1 MRNLYFKLVAILYI
15 SFFFLGETQAKQK
28 LHRLGIFPTST
39 EIPPQNALAYFD
51 SLKQKG
57 SFRDSILIS
66 SHHHY
71 IVYQLPQF
79 TRHTRKIIEVPD
91 FQINYLKIFAFKG
104 NSSEPIPVLTFGD
117 EFAISEWTYNNRTG
131 NALFEFE
138 PHTPYRFVLYYSR
151 PGNRP
156 QIQINMHEPG
166 QYVKYWNALELK
178 FGFIYGLIFVYLILS
193 ILLWIY
199 SRDKRYFYLALWI
212 FVYFSYNFITSGHV
226 KYFFNIDMNGQFSP
240 VRVTMAFLGV
250 YAMNAFSL
258 IHYNRRKELWYISLF
273 WNLFLLLAVVTNAYN
288 FIKGENIFVGI
299 EKEFIY
305 MMRSLVFV
313 LVIIQIYLPYSHYK
327 KYKEITYLSYV
338 WIFSGINFLVYIY
351 QTVWLDELDFNVYI
365 FYSIWFLIF
374 EILVIALGISV
385 FSVREKK
392 KRIEMVQKNAILRR
406 DARVLQFEVQER
418 ERKRIA
424 SELHDDIL
432 NRLSVSLLLFR
443 DKFVDVNAFKQTLL
457 TIAEDITLYT
467 QGIYPVLT
475 ETNSIQSLIDQNIRP
490 LAESKGLKL
499 EFDDEKLIFEP
510 SAFTQL
516 HIFRLIQEFVKN
528 AISHGNA
535 SSVKIKL
542 EQHKNALQLYLSD
555 NGKGYNMEST
565 LPGLG
570 TESARNRVQILGG
583 ALKIYSELGK
593 GVQWSLSLPQN

>member
-15 SFFFLGETQAKQK
+15 SFFFLGEAHAKQK
-28 LHRLGIFPTST
+28 LQRVGIFPMHT
-39 EIPPQNALAYFD
+39 EVLPQNALAYFD
-51 SLKQKG
+51 SLTQKG
-57 SFRDSILIS
+57 TFRDSIQVS

-71 IVYQLPQF
+71 LVYDLPQF
-79 TRHTRKIIEVPD
+79 SKRTQKIIEVPD
-91 FQINYLKIFAFKG
+91 FQINYLKIFAFKK
-104 NSSEPIPVLTFGD
+104 NSKSPIPVLSFGD
-117 EFAISEWTYNNRTG
+117 EMPISEWTHDNRTC
-131 NALFEFE
+131 NALFDFE
-138 PHTPYRFVLYYSR
+138 PYTQYRFVVYYSR

-156 QIQINMHEPG
+156 QLQINMHEPDD
-166 QYVKYWNALELK
+166 YVKYWNSLELK
-178 FGFIYGLIFVYLILS
+178 FGFIYGLIFIYLILS
-193 ILLWIY
+193 TLLWTY
-199 SRDKRYFYLALWI
+199 SRDKHYFYLALWI
-212 FVYFSYNFITSGHV
+212 FVYFSYNFITSGHF
-226 KYFFNIDMNGQFSP
+226 KYYFNINMNGQFSS
-240 VRVTMAFLGV
+240 VRVTFAFLGV
-250 YAMNAFSL
+250 YTMNAFSL
-258 IHYNRRKELWYISLF
+258 IHYNRRKELWFISLF
-273 WNLFLLLAVVTNAYN
+273 WNLFLLLAIVTNAYN
-288 FIKGENIFVGI
+288 YITGENIFLGV
-299 EKEFIY
+299 EQEFIL
-305 MMRSLVFV
+305 MLRILVFV
-313 LVIIQIYLPYSHYK
+313 LIVIQIYLPYSHYI
-327 KYKEITYLSYV
+327 KYKGVTYLSYV
-338 WIFSGINFLVYIY
+338 WIFSGLNFFVYIY
-351 QTVWLDELDFNVYI
+351 QTVFLEELDFNVYI

-392 KRIEMVQKNAILRR
+392 KRIEMVQKNALLQR

-475 ETNSIQSLIDQNIRP
+475 ETISIQSLIDQNIRP

-542 EQHKNALQLYLSD
+542 EHHKNALQLYLSD

-593 GVQWSLSLPQN
+593 GVQWSLSLP